1 MEVNFR
7 PVNRLVRG
15 GDMKGKREEISA
27 ICGFGLH
34 WMEPLSMPLLLC
46 NGTGGDMKCATEFH
60 GVLYPSVG

>member
-15 GDMKGKREEISA
+15 GDMEGKREEISA

-34 WMEPLSMPLLLC
+34 WMQPVLMPLLLC
-46 NGTGGDMKCATEFH
+46 DGTGRDMISATEFY
-60 GVLYPSVG
+60 GVLYLSVG